1 MNKIA
6 HDMIAWVA
14 AMAIGITI
22 GASLNNMALG
32 IGAGVSISAGL
43 SSIWTKKE
51 KNSNEKKSSPKLVTF
66 FWT

>member
-43 SSIWTKKE
+43 SSI
-51 KNSNEKKSSPKLVTF
+51 
-66 FWT
+66 